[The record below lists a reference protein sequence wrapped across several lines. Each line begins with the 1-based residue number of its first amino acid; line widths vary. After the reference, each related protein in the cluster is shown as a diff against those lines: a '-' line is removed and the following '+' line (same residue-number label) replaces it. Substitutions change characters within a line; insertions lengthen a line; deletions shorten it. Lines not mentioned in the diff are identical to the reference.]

1 MPFFIRRKRAAAST
15 PNRGSGTSSTD
26 NTSAVIKNNKSNCK
40 RTKISNQPTPAV
52 KDKPHEYEEDVYINK
67 QQRWDTFPHDEPQ
80 CISSFLWQLSEE
92 DKVIKLAD
100 FVGITAH
107 EPFLKQQDECD
118 EGCWQSYYMQAR
130 SAAYD
135 ALEEHYTRLDGN
147 RGLAELQ
154 EDVACFKVSINSN
167 TDEKE
172 NYGQNSSAA
181 SDNNVV
187 QHVGDF
193 SFDSGSNEFIG
204 DDLVDELGTSTPV
217 DAPPHN
223 STPSSTTTPLEL
235 DDISCVR
242 NGVEDKRKGPSPTN
256 ATADLS
262 SFTKDISP
270 SSDDSDNDLSK
281 GEPYLPPFDGNLDTC
296 VGESNV
302 LVSPKKGK
310 HISLLLYS
318 ILSYSY
324 LI

>member
-1 MPFFIRRKRAAAST
+1 
-15 PNRGSGTSSTD
+15 
-26 NTSAVIKNNKSNCK
+26 
-40 RTKISNQPTPAV
+40 
-52 KDKPHEYEEDVYINK
+52 
-67 QQRWDTFPHDEPQ
+67 
-80 CISSFLWQLSEE
+80 LSEE
-92 DKVIKLAD
+92 DKVINLAD

-118 EGCWQSYYMQAR
+118 EGCRQSYYIQAC

-147 RGLAELQ
+147 RGLVELQ
-154 EDVACFKVSINSN
+154 EDVACFRVFDSG
-167 TDEKE
+167 TDEEVKDE
-172 NYGQNSSAA
+172 QNSSAA
-181 SDNNVV
+181 ASDNNTV
-187 QHVGDF
+187 QDVGDF

-223 STPSSTTTPLEL
+223 STPSSTTTSLEL

-262 SFTKDISP
+262 SFTKDTSP
-270 SSDDSDNDLSK
+270 SSDDSNNDLSK
-281 GEPYLPPFDGNLDTC
+281 GEPYLPPFYGNLDTC